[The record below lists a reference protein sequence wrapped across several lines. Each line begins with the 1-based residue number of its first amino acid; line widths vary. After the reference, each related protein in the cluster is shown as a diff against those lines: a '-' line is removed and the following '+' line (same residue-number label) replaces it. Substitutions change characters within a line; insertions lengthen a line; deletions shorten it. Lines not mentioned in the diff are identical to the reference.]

1 MQGGQGVCAVR
12 AAGGEAEVQVEE
24 AVEHPAAAGGDG
36 GGREVGAG
44 GGLGAGG
51 QAGQESCGVS
61 LVVPCDTPHQEALG
75 SGDSPSVSPMT
86 STQIMAKID
95 YVPLSDLQ
103 VREAVLKFTHI
114 NWLLPGDLI
123 HACWRTGIGS
133 RQECYWT

>member
-51 QAGQESCGVS
+51 QAGQESCGGS
-61 LVVPCDTPHQEALG
+61 LVVWWL
-75 SGDSPSVSPMT
+75 SVPNT
-86 STQIMAKID
+86 ST
-95 YVPLSDLQ
+95 
-103 VREAVLKFTHI
+103 
-114 NWLLPGDLI
+114 LP
-123 HACWRTGIGS
+123 AARRWRGS
-133 RQECYWT
+133 